1 MATACEK
8 IMKTGRRDGSSMSA
22 MNDLPEHDVIP
33 DRTAAL
39 PAPAWLDAVIAVLG
53 SDGAFR
59 QVDSGLALWLG
70 TGADQLIGKCF
81 ADELGEIE
89 SDWKAPLRE
98 WIASGSDG
106 PLKLASGGER
116 PVQYFHFEST
126 HYTDL
131 VFVRIES
138 VLPDVNEL
146 TESSLNETL
155 QGDRAQEVM
164 FGRLV
169 RAESQLDSLTRRWPG
184 VIFNQKADFSF
195 QFVSP
200 QLVEM
205 TGIEMEQW
213 RTNRNLFWEVL
224 HESDEEDVRGR
235 INESVLK
242 HQPVS
247 HTFRIRHSE
256 TGRVT
261 YVMEHRDPVVTSNG
275 IVLGY
280 EGFWIDV
287 TRQTIA
293 ERRLSTAAWKE
304 TLSVVTMGLA
314 HDFRNLMAG
323 VSALSE
329 QFMHS
334 EPDDHPFMESMG
346 LIMNNSRQ
354 ASQLVNRILSLH
366 HGKPGERNYH
376 DLNVLL
382 KEIEELTRK
391 VIPSRITVATGL
403 HEGSLPVYIDAVE
416 FRQVAINLLINA
428 ADAIAE
434 RGTISIASAVHDRQ
448 PDSVSQWGTM
458 PKAPVI
464 SFTIGDTGCG
474 IKPHHIENL
483 FDPFFTTKELNK
495 GSGLGLF
502 NARLFVEKH
511 HGAIS
516 VNSEEGNGTAFQVLL
531 PIADFTEGEREYAE
545 ETQQRRSL
553 LFAGPKG
560 RNGES
565 TVEFLRTAGYH
576 VVVAHSCELAT
587 AMLDSGDYPFSGLY
601 VQTENLNSDF
611 NGLTSYASP
620 GQKTLRTILQIV
632 GRNEDEFNTQILDR
646 VDLVLGADDS
656 QSAIHQKLG
665 ELFARD

>member
-1 MATACEK
+1 
-8 IMKTGRRDGSSMSA
+8 MKTGGPVNTSIAA
-22 MNDLPEHDVIP
+22 MNDLPEHDVLSVGKLGLS
-33 DRTAAL
+33 A
-39 PAPAWLDAVIAVLG
+39 AWLDAVSAVLG
-53 SDGAFR
+53 SDGVIR
-59 QVDSGLALWLG
+59 QAGPGLGTWLG
-70 TGADQLIGKCF
+70 TAQDQLAGRSF
-81 ADELGEIE
+81 TEELSRIDNEW
-89 SDWKAPLRE
+89 DAPLTGWLNDVPVNSKLELATGRE
-98 WIASGSDG
+98 Q
-106 PLKLASGGER
+106 PF
-116 PVQYFHFEST
+116 QHFHLELT
-126 HYTDL
+126 RHQDL
-131 VFVRIES
+131 IFVRIES
-138 VLPDVNEL
+138 VLPTISEL
-146 TESSLNETL
+146 TEGSLNESL
-155 QGDRAQEVM
+155 RDVRAQEAM
-164 FGRLV
+164 FRRLV
-169 RAESQLDSLTRRWPG
+169 HAESQLDSLTRRWPG

-195 QFVSP
+195 LFVSP

-205 TGIEMEQW
+205 TGVEMDQW
-213 RTNRNLFWEVL
+213 RHNPNLFWEVL
-224 HESDEEDVRGR
+224 HESDEEDVRSR

-242 HQPVS
+242 RQPVS
-247 HTFRIRHSE
+247 HTFRIRHSGM
-256 TGRVT
+256 GRVT
-261 YVMEHRDPVVTSNG
+261 YVMEHRDPVITSNG

-334 EPDDHPFMESMG
+334 EEKDHPFMESMN

-366 HGKPGERNYH
+366 HGQPGERNYH
-376 DLNVLL
+376 DLNLLL

-391 VIPSRITVATGL
+391 VIPCRITVTTAL
-403 HEGSLPVYIDAVE
+403 HDGSLPVYIDAVE

-428 ADAIAE
+428 ADAITE
-434 RGTISIASAVHDRQ
+434 RGTISIGSAVHEEQ
-448 PDSVSQWGTM
+448 PEATSQWGAI
-458 PKAPVI
+458 PKAPAI

-502 NARLFVEKH
+502 NARLFAEKH

-516 VNSEEGNGTAFQVLL
+516 VNSEEGTGTTFQVWL
-531 PIADFTEGEREYAE
+531 PLADFTEGEREYAQ

-560 RNGES
+560 RNGDN

-576 VVVAHSCELAT
+576 VVVAHSCELAV

-611 NGLTSYASP
+611 NGLTSYKSS
-620 GQKTLRTILQIV
+620 GQEKLRTILQIV
-632 GRNEDEFNTQILDR
+632 GRNEDEFNTRFLNR
-646 VDLVLGADDS
+646 ADLILGADLS
-656 QSAIHQKLG
+656 QAAIHQKLG